1 MWATQSRI
9 SRRIWSERPW
19 GLLQTG
25 PAEKDEAR
33 MTSRSCPECDQP
45 LPRGGYSA
53 AVLASDLLDVRDEL
67 AAVDPSAMK
76 LGFCDRGVELARFIH
91 ASAHRSGTIPGKRR
105 KAAKR
110 WLRRQT
116 RGWASGSPPGGNGY
130 STRAHGPR
138 RVSGS
143 A

>member
-110 WLRRQT
+110 WLREANQRMGIWQSARRQWLFDS
-116 RGWASGSPPGGNGY
+116 RSRPEAS
-130 STRAHGPR
+130 
-138 RVSGS
+138 
-143 A
+143 